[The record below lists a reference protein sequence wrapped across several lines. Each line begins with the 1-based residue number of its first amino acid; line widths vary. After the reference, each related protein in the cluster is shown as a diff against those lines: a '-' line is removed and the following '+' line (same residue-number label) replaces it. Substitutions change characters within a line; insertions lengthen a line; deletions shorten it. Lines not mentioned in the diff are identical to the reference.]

1 MLRKL
6 HSGDSL
12 RASINFGLRSLKSWR
27 SDSKAS
33 QQVLLCV
40 YATSRTPDGFGIW
53 QKGRLQIAISR
64 NFSRVFNDQT
74 IWSGFD
80 VEASISYNKTMPNPG
95 LLNDILFKIVF
106 GAQNSEPVLTAL
118 LNALLGFE
126 NEQKIVT
133 LTIENPT
140 LDKEYIT
147 DKGAI
152 LDLKAVDGTGRWYN
166 IEVQLEPGG
175 PRDYHTKR
183 SIFYLCKLYTE
194 QLGQGASYNTL
205 TKTIHI
211 SLLDFLLFKTN
222 DRLHNIFHFR
232 ETESA
237 ELLTDI
243 IELHYIELKK
253 FSLSK
258 PHHLRTS
265 FEKWLY
271 FLKFSELY
279 IQPDGESVPDILM
292 EEEGIPMAMES
303 LQKAYARDEVR
314 EMIRARENARIEY
327 RSRMELAT
335 QQGLEQGREIGL
347 EQGREIGLVQGREI
361 GIEQGLEQ
369 QRLTIL
375 DLLGARFQELPPELA
390 LRLKEVKE
398 PEKLRALILASAT
411 ASDVD
416 GFLANLP

>member
-1 MLRKL
+1 MPKL
-6 HSGDSL
+6 G
-12 RASINFGLRSLKSWR
+12 
-27 SDSKAS
+27 
-33 QQVLLCV
+33 V
-40 YATSRTPDGFGIW
+40 
-53 QKGRLQIAISR
+53 
-64 NFSRVFNDQT
+64 
-74 IWSGFD
+74 
-80 VEASISYNKTMPNPG
+80 
-95 LLNDILFKIVF
+95 LNDILFKIVF
-106 GAQNSEPVLTAL
+106 GAQNSGPVLTAL

-126 NEQKIVT
+126 GDQKIVN

-147 DKGAI
+147 DKGAV

-194 QLGQGASYNTL
+194 QLGQGVSYNTL

-211 SLLDFLLFKTN
+211 SLLDFILFTTN
-222 DRLHNIFHFR
+222 NRLHNVFHLR
-232 ETESA
+232 EVESS
-237 ELLTDI
+237 ELLTDV

-253 FSLSK
+253 FSVSK

-271 FLKFSELY
+271 FLKFSDLY
-279 IQPDGESVPDILM
+279 VQPNGETIPDILM

-303 LQKAYARDEVR
+303 LQRAYARDEVR

-327 RSRMELAT
+327 LSRMELAT
-335 QQGLEQGREIGL
+335 QQGLEQGREQGL
-347 EQGREIGLVQGREI
+347 EQGREQGLQ
-361 GIEQGLEQ
+361 QGLEVALEE
-369 QRLTIL
+369 QRLSIL
-375 DLLGARFQELPPELA
+375 ELLSARFQKLPPELA

-398 PEKLRALILASAT
+398 QEKLRALILKSAT
-411 ASDVD
+411 APDVD
-416 GFLANLP
+416 AFLANLP